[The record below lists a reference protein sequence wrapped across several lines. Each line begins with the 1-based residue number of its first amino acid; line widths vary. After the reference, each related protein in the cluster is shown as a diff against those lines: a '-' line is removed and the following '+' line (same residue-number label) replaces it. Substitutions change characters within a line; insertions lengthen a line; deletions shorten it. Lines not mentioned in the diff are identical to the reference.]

1 MKLTVL
7 TSSDF
12 FVEEDKILT
21 TLFEEGLDTLHL
33 RKPGSEPVFCERL
46 LSLIPQQYLCRIVV
60 RDHFYL
66 KDEFSLMGIHLSRR
80 HPDAPGNY
88 SGQVTRTCYSLHELE
103 LHRDDSPCVFLSNV
117 FDGVSDPEVKSAY
130 TPGVLSAARR
140 SGLIG
145 CNVVAEGGVTLDN
158 IERLRGLGFG
168 GAAVCGDLWGRFDI
182 HSHRDFKDL
191 IRHFRLLRK
200 KTCE

>member
-7 TSSDF
+7 TSPDF

-21 TLFEEGLDTLHL
+21 SLFEEGLDVLHL
-33 RKPGSEPVFCERL
+33 RKPESEPVFCERL
-46 LSLIPQQYLCRIVV
+46 LSLIPQQYLGRIVV

-66 KDEFSLMGIHLSRR
+66 KEEFSLMGIHLSRR

-88 SGQVTRTCYSLHELE
+88 KGRVTRTCYSLPELE
-103 LHRDDSPCVFLSNV
+103 RHAGDTPCVFLSNV
-117 FDGVSDPEVKSAY
+117 FDGVSEPDGKSAY
-130 TPGVLSAARR
+130 TPAALAAARR

-145 CNVVAEGGVTLDN
+145 GNVVAEGGVTLDN
-158 IERLRGLGFG
+158 MDRLRELGFG

-182 HSHRDFKDL
+182 HSHRDFRDL

-200 KTCE
+200 KAGE